1 MNTRMC
7 VFCAGFSIFE
17 QLLLVG
23 VTAVSLNQEQPAL
36 CGTSSHMRMV
46 MKRQD
51 RLVSLVS

>member
-36 CGTSSHMRMV
+36 CGKSSHMRMV